1 VSCRDARCYPPFI
14 AKIVPRMFRIM
25 AFDPR

>member
-1 VSCRDARCYPPFI
+1 MAH

-25 AFDPR
+25 RWWR